1 MKKFLSFLLAA
12 LTLLAFL
19 TACGGGAFPRQ
30 GGRKQRPRQ

>member
-19 TACGGGAFPRQ
+19 TACGGGGNNGPGTNCQ
-30 GGRKQRPRQ
+30 